1 MKNNLNRTILLAAVI
16 IVCVWMV
23 MKFMEGRKLREDYEM
38 SKTDLLAYVKNE
50 KLNHIEVMNRIG
62 HLTKD
67 EDLPRDA
74 YYLAKNDDRDSLV
87 KLVEGL

>member
-1 MKNNLNRTILLAAVI
+1 
-16 IVCVWMV
+16 MV
-23 MKFMEGRKLREDYEM
+23 MKFMEDRKLRENYKM

-50 KLNHIEVMNRIG
+50 KLNQIEVMNRIG
-62 HLTKD
+62 DLTKD

-74 YYLAKNDDRDSLV
+74 YYLAKNDDRSGLV